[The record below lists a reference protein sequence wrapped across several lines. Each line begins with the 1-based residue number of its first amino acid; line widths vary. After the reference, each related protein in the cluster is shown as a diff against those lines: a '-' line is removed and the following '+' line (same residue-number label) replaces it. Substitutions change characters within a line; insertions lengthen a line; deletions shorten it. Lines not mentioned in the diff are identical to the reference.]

1 MSLEQDIKKD
11 LEKFARNY
19 LSQCAKIA
27 SERVYEKARYVLQ
40 EFYYSQYDPMYY
52 ARTDNLLFAS
62 YKKVKRVARYSSAG
76 GVNISPE
83 LMWPYRAMGK
93 NMTQEEIID
102 MSWGKGWH
110 GFTRF
115 EGQYQPMKPHLYLL
129 MSLIEL
135 SMMTN
140 ISMKLRA
147 KLIRMQIN
155 KNTRHGMVIKKSRK

>member
-52 ARTDNLLFAS
+52 LRTNNLLSAS
-62 YKKVKRVARYSSAG
+62 YRKVKRVARYSSVG

-83 LMWPYRAMGK
+83 FMKPYEVMGVSID
-93 NMTQEEIID
+93 EIVE
-102 MSWGKGWH
+102 MSWEKGWH

-115 EGQYQPMKPHLYLL
+115 VGQCWPIDTGYVP
-129 MSLIEL
+129 IEEL
-135 SMMTN
+135 DRIIYDDKFIDEIESQAYSYADKQKYPTWDGY
-140 ISMKLRA
+140 R
-147 KLIRMQIN
+147 
-155 KNTRHGMVIKKSRK
+155 KK

>member
-52 ARTDNLLFAS
+52 ARTDNLLSVS

-83 LMWPYRAMGK
+83 LMWPYRTMGK

-115 EGQYQPMKPHLYLL
+115 ESQYQP
-129 MSLIEL
+129 IETPFIPL
-135 SMMTN
+135 DELDRIIYDDKFIDEIESQAYSYADKQKYPTWDGY
-140 ISMKLRA
+140 R
-147 KLIRMQIN
+147 
-155 KNTRHGMVIKKSRK
+155 KK

>member
-52 ARTDNLLFAS
+52 ARTDNLLSVS

-83 LMWPYRAMGK
+83 LMWPYRTMGK

-115 EGQYQPMKPHLYLL
+115 EGQYQP
-129 MSLIEL
+129 IETPFIPL
-135 SMMTN
+135 DELDRIIYDDKFIAEIESQAYSYADKQKYPTWDGY
-140 ISMKLRA
+140 R
-147 KLIRMQIN
+147 
-155 KNTRHGMVIKKSRK
+155 KK